1 MIRDFPHTVCVEEM
15 KTIVTV
21 QEAERMDKKRKKI
34 KGTLPDDG
42 IRRYLYFAVIP
53 VVVLILVVV
62 ILHSDK
68 KKDAGQTE
76 AVAMTAETGQP
87 VELNEGDPAGDESN
101 VAGNDESESAEN
113 AGEENTEAESTDA
126 ENTAQDGSD
135 EENTESVES
144 SEAADNADA
153 TDVQSADPS
162 EYTLKQDEMPELT
175 ALVQS
180 YCQAKTD
187 CDPEALQ
194 QLFGVTD
201 LSEDQIA
208 AEREKMELVKASIKA
223 YKNISCYYIEGA
235 EADSYVIFPYFE
247 IQYRK
252 AAKLMPTLTW
262 GYVKKQED
270 GQYRMVSE
278 LSDTEKEY
286 VKAVGERA
294 DVKELQDQVEEAA
307 AAAVSEDEVLQ
318 QVYTHNGSSEVSIG
332 TQEQ

>member
-42 IRRYLYFAVIP
+42 IRRYLYFAAIP

-68 KKDAGQTE
+68 KKDTGQTE

-87 VELNEGDPAGDESN
+87 VGLNEGDPAVDES
-101 VAGNDESESAEN
+101 S
-113 AGEENTEAESTDA
+113 
-126 ENTAQDGSD
+126 
-135 EENTESVES
+135 
-144 SEAADNADA
+144 AAD
-153 TDVQSADPS
+153 SS
-162 EYTLKQDEMPELT
+162 KYTLKQDEMPELT

-278 LSDTEKEY
+278 LSDIEKEY

-294 DVKELQDQVEEAA
+294 DVKELQDQVKEAA
-307 AAAVSEDEVLQ
+307 AVAVSEDEVLQ

>member
-21 QEAERMDKKRKKI
+21 QEAERMDKKRKRT

-42 IRRYLYFAVIP
+42 IRRYLYFSAIP

-68 KKDAGQTE
+68 KKDTGQTE

-87 VELNEGDPAGDESN
+87 VGLNEGDPAVDES
-101 VAGNDESESAEN
+101 S
-113 AGEENTEAESTDA
+113 
-126 ENTAQDGSD
+126 
-135 EENTESVES
+135 
-144 SEAADNADA
+144 AAD
-153 TDVQSADPS
+153 SS
-162 EYTLKQDEMPELT
+162 KYTLKQDEMPELT

-194 QLFGVTD
+194 QLFGVAD

-294 DVKELQDQVEEAA
+294 DVKELQDQVKEAA
-307 AAAVSEDEVLQ
+307 AVAVSEDEVLQ

>member
-21 QEAERMDKKRKKI
+21 QEAERMDKKRKRT

-42 IRRYLYFAVIP
+42 IRRYLYFAAIP

-68 KKDAGQTE
+68 KKDTGQTE
-76 AVAMTAETGQP
+76 AMAMTAETGQP
-87 VELNEGDPAGDESN
+87 VGLNEGDPAVDES
-101 VAGNDESESAEN
+101 S
-113 AGEENTEAESTDA
+113 
-126 ENTAQDGSD
+126 
-135 EENTESVES
+135 
-144 SEAADNADA
+144 AAD
-153 TDVQSADPS
+153 SS
-162 EYTLKQDEMPELT
+162 KYTLKQDEMPELT

-278 LSDTEKEY
+278 LCDTEKEY
-286 VKAVGERA
+286 GKAVGERA
-294 DVKELQDQVEEAA
+294 DVKELQDQVKEAA
-307 AAAVSEDEVLQ
+307 AVAVSEDEVLQ

>member
-1 MIRDFPHTVCVEEM
+1 MIRDFSHTVCVEEM
-15 KTIVTV
+15 KKIVTV
-21 QEAERMDKKRKKI
+21 QEAERMDKKRKRT

-87 VELNEGDPAGDESN
+87 VGLNEGDPAVDES
-101 VAGNDESESAEN
+101 S
-113 AGEENTEAESTDA
+113 
-126 ENTAQDGSD
+126 
-135 EENTESVES
+135 
-144 SEAADNADA
+144 AAD
-153 TDVQSADPS
+153 SS
-162 EYTLKQDEMPELT
+162 KYTLKQDEMPELT

-194 QLFGVTD
+194 LLFGVID

-278 LSDTEKEY
+278 LSDIEKEY

-294 DVKELQDQVEEAA
+294 DVKELQDQVKEAA
-307 AAAVSEDEVLQ
+307 AVAVSEDEVLQ

>member
-42 IRRYLYFAVIP
+42 IRRYLYFAAIP

-68 KKDAGQTE
+68 KKDAGQPE

-87 VELNEGDPAGDESN
+87 EAAAMTAETGQPVGLNEGDPAVDES
-101 VAGNDESESAEN
+101 S
-113 AGEENTEAESTDA
+113 
-126 ENTAQDGSD
+126 
-135 EENTESVES
+135 
-144 SEAADNADA
+144 AAD
-153 TDVQSADPS
+153 SS
-162 EYTLKQDEMPELT
+162 KYTLKQDEMPELT

-194 QLFGVTD
+194 LLFGVTD

-294 DVKELQDQVEEAA
+294 DVKELQDQVKEAA
-307 AAAVSEDEVLQ
+307 AVAVSEDEVLQ
-318 QVYTHNGSSEVSIG
+318 KGYTHNGSSEVSIG

>member
-21 QEAERMDKKRKKI
+21 QEAERMDKKRKRT

-87 VELNEGDPAGDESN
+87 VGLNEGDPAVDES
-101 VAGNDESESAEN
+101 S
-113 AGEENTEAESTDA
+113 
-126 ENTAQDGSD
+126 
-135 EENTESVES
+135 
-144 SEAADNADA
+144 AAD
-153 TDVQSADPS
+153 SS
-162 EYTLKQDEMPELT
+162 KYTLKQDEMPELT

-286 VKAVGERA
+286 VKAVSERA
-294 DVKELQDQVEEAA
+294 DVKELQDQVKEAA
-307 AAAVSEDEVLQ
+307 AVAVSEDEVLQ
-318 QVYTHNGSSEVSIG
+318 QVYTHNGSSKVSIG

>member
-1 MIRDFPHTVCVEEM
+1 MIRDFSHTVCVEEM

-21 QEAERMDKKRKKI
+21 QEAERMDKKRKRT

-42 IRRYLYFAVIP
+42 IRRYLYFAAIP

-68 KKDAGQTE
+68 KKDTGQTE

-87 VELNEGDPAGDESN
+87 VGLNEGDPAVDES
-101 VAGNDESESAEN
+101 S
-113 AGEENTEAESTDA
+113 
-126 ENTAQDGSD
+126 
-135 EENTESVES
+135 
-144 SEAADNADA
+144 AAD
-153 TDVQSADPS
+153 SS
-162 EYTLKQDEMPELT
+162 KYTLKQDEMPELT
-175 ALVQS
+175 GLVQS

-294 DVKELQDQVEEAA
+294 DVKELQDQVKEAA

>member
-21 QEAERMDKKRKKI
+21 QEAERMDKKRKRT

-42 IRRYLYFAVIP
+42 IRRYLYFAAIP

-68 KKDAGQTE
+68 KKDAGQPEAAAMTEETGQPEAVAMTEETGQPE

-87 VELNEGDPAGDESN
+87 VGLNEGDPAVDES
-101 VAGNDESESAEN
+101 S
-113 AGEENTEAESTDA
+113 
-126 ENTAQDGSD
+126 
-135 EENTESVES
+135 
-144 SEAADNADA
+144 AAD
-153 TDVQSADPS
+153 SS
-162 EYTLKQDEMPELT
+162 KYTLKQDEMPELT

-223 YKNISCYYIEGA
+223 YKNISCYYMEGA

-278 LSDTEKEY
+278 LSDIEKEY

-294 DVKELQDQVEEAA
+294 DVKELQDQVKEAA
-307 AAAVSEDEVLQ
+307 AVAVSEDEVLQ

>member
-21 QEAERMDKKRKKI
+21 QEAERMDEKRKRT

-42 IRRYLYFAVIP
+42 IRRYLYFAAIP

-68 KKDAGQTE
+68 KKDTGQTE

-87 VELNEGDPAGDESN
+87 VGLNEGDPAVDES
-101 VAGNDESESAEN
+101 S
-113 AGEENTEAESTDA
+113 
-126 ENTAQDGSD
+126 
-135 EENTESVES
+135 
-144 SEAADNADA
+144 AAD
-153 TDVQSADPS
+153 SS
-162 EYTLKQDEMPELT
+162 KYTLKQDEMPELT

-294 DVKELQDQVEEAA
+294 DVKELQDQVKEAA
-307 AAAVSEDEVLQ
+307 AVAVSEDEVLQ

>member
-1 MIRDFPHTVCVEEM
+1 MIRDFSHTVCVEEM

-21 QEAERMDKKRKKI
+21 QEAERMDKKRKRT

-42 IRRYLYFAVIP
+42 IRRYLYFAAIP

-68 KKDAGQTE
+68 KKDTGQTE

-87 VELNEGDPAGDESN
+87 VGLNEGDPAVDES
-101 VAGNDESESAEN
+101 S
-113 AGEENTEAESTDA
+113 
-126 ENTAQDGSD
+126 
-135 EENTESVES
+135 
-144 SEAADNADA
+144 AAD
-153 TDVQSADPS
+153 SS
-162 EYTLKQDEMPELT
+162 KYTLKQDEMPELT

-294 DVKELQDQVEEAA
+294 DVKELQDQVKEAA
-307 AAAVSEDEVLQ
+307 AVAVSEDEVLQ

>member
-21 QEAERMDKKRKKI
+21 QEAERMDKKRKRT

-87 VELNEGDPAGDESN
+87 VELNEGDPAVDES
-101 VAGNDESESAEN
+101 S
-113 AGEENTEAESTDA
+113 
-126 ENTAQDGSD
+126 
-135 EENTESVES
+135 
-144 SEAADNADA
+144 AAD
-153 TDVQSADPS
+153 SS
-162 EYTLKQDEMPELT
+162 KYTLKQDEMPELT

-294 DVKELQDQVEEAA
+294 DVKELQDQVKEAA
-307 AAAVSEDEVLQ
+307 AVAVSEDEVLQ

>member
-21 QEAERMDKKRKKI
+21 QEAERMDKKRKRT

-42 IRRYLYFAVIP
+42 IRRYLYFAAIP

-68 KKDAGQTE
+68 KKDTGQTE

-87 VELNEGDPAGDESN
+87 VGLNEGDPAVDES
-101 VAGNDESESAEN
+101 S
-113 AGEENTEAESTDA
+113 
-126 ENTAQDGSD
+126 
-135 EENTESVES
+135 
-144 SEAADNADA
+144 AAD
-153 TDVQSADPS
+153 SS
-162 EYTLKQDEMPELT
+162 KYTLKQDEMPELT

-294 DVKELQDQVEEAA
+294 DVKELQDQVKKAA
-307 AAAVSEDEVLQ
+307 AVAVSEDEVLQ

>member
-1 MIRDFPHTVCVEEM
+1 MIRDFSHTVCVEEM

-21 QEAERMDKKRKKI
+21 QEAERMDKKRKRT

-42 IRRYLYFAVIP
+42 IRRYLYFAAIP

-87 VELNEGDPAGDESN
+87 VGLNEGDPAVDES
-101 VAGNDESESAEN
+101 S
-113 AGEENTEAESTDA
+113 
-126 ENTAQDGSD
+126 
-135 EENTESVES
+135 
-144 SEAADNADA
+144 AAD
-153 TDVQSADPS
+153 SS
-162 EYTLKQDEMPELT
+162 KYTLKQDEMPELT

-235 EADSYVIFPYFE
+235 EADNYVIFPYFE

-294 DVKELQDQVEEAA
+294 DVKELQDQVKEAA

>member
-15 KTIVTV
+15 KKIVTV
-21 QEAERMDKKRKKI
+21 QEAERMDKKRKRT

-87 VELNEGDPAGDESN
+87 VGLNEGDPAVDES
-101 VAGNDESESAEN
+101 S
-113 AGEENTEAESTDA
+113 
-126 ENTAQDGSD
+126 
-135 EENTESVES
+135 
-144 SEAADNADA
+144 AAD
-153 TDVQSADPS
+153 SS
-162 EYTLKQDEMPELT
+162 KYTLKQDEMPELT

-194 QLFGVTD
+194 LLFGVTD

-270 GQYRMVSE
+270 SQYRMVSE

-294 DVKELQDQVEEAA
+294 DVKELQDQVKEAA
-307 AAAVSEDEVLQ
+307 AVAVSEDEVLQ

>member
-1 MIRDFPHTVCVEEM
+1 MIRDFSHTVCVEEM

-21 QEAERMDKKRKKI
+21 QEAERMDKKRKRT

-42 IRRYLYFAVIP
+42 IRRYLYFAAIP

-87 VELNEGDPAGDESN
+87 VGLNEGDPAVDES
-101 VAGNDESESAEN
+101 S
-113 AGEENTEAESTDA
+113 
-126 ENTAQDGSD
+126 
-135 EENTESVES
+135 
-144 SEAADNADA
+144 AAD
-153 TDVQSADPS
+153 SS
-162 EYTLKQDEMPELT
+162 KYTLKQDEMPELT

-294 DVKELQDQVEEAA
+294 DVKELQDQVKEAA
-307 AAAVSEDEVLQ
+307 AVAVSEDEVLQ

>member
-21 QEAERMDKKRKKI
+21 QEAERMDKKRKRT

-42 IRRYLYFAVIP
+42 IRRYLYFAAIP

-87 VELNEGDPAGDESN
+87 VGLNEGDPAVDESS
-101 VAGNDESESAEN
+101 VAD
-113 AGEENTEAESTDA
+113 
-126 ENTAQDGSD
+126 
-135 EENTESVES
+135 S
-144 SEAADNADA
+144 SK
-153 TDVQSADPS
+153 
-162 EYTLKQDEMPELT
+162 YTLKQDEMPELT

-235 EADSYVIFPYFE
+235 EADNYVIFPYFE

-294 DVKELQDQVEEAA
+294 DVKELQDQVKEAA

>member
-1 MIRDFPHTVCVEEM
+1 MIRDFSHTVCVEEM

-21 QEAERMDKKRKKI
+21 QEAERMDKKRKRT

-42 IRRYLYFAVIP
+42 IRRYLYFAAIP

-87 VELNEGDPAGDESN
+87 EAAAMTAETGQPVGLNEGDPAVDES
-101 VAGNDESESAEN
+101 S
-113 AGEENTEAESTDA
+113 
-126 ENTAQDGSD
+126 
-135 EENTESVES
+135 
-144 SEAADNADA
+144 AAD
-153 TDVQSADPS
+153 SS
-162 EYTLKQDEMPELT
+162 KYTLKQDEMPELT

-194 QLFGVTD
+194 LLFGVTD

-294 DVKELQDQVEEAA
+294 DVKELQDQVKEAA

>member
-1 MIRDFPHTVCVEEM
+1 MV
-15 KTIVTV
+15 
-21 QEAERMDKKRKKI
+21 DKKRKRT

-68 KKDAGQTE
+68 KKDAEQTE
-76 AVAMTAETGQP
+76 AVVMTEEAGQP
-87 VELNEGDPAGDESN
+87 VVLNEGDLAGSESG
-101 VAGNDESESAEN
+101 VAGENESESAES
-113 AGEENTEAESTDA
+113 AEAESA
-126 ENTAQDGSD
+126 ESAAEDGSD
-135 EENTESVES
+135 VENTESVEGN
-144 SEAADNADA
+144 DNADNVDDA
-153 TDVQSADPS
+153 ESQSADAS

-252 AAKLMPTLTW
+252 ASNLMPTLTW

-286 VKAVGERA
+286 VKTVGERA
-294 DVKELQDQVEEAA
+294 DVKELQNQVKEAA
-307 AAAVSEDEVLQ
+307 AQAVAGDEVLQ
-318 QVYTHNGSSEVSIG
+318 QVYAHSGSSEVSIG
-332 TQEQ
+332 ANAN

>member
-21 QEAERMDKKRKKI
+21 QEAERMDKKRKRT

-42 IRRYLYFAVIP
+42 IRRYLYFAAIP

-68 KKDAGQTE
+68 KKDAGQPE

-87 VELNEGDPAGDESN
+87 EGLNEGDPAVDES
-101 VAGNDESESAEN
+101 S
-113 AGEENTEAESTDA
+113 
-126 ENTAQDGSD
+126 
-135 EENTESVES
+135 
-144 SEAADNADA
+144 AAD
-153 TDVQSADPS
+153 SS
-162 EYTLKQDEMPELT
+162 KYTLKQDEMPELT

-223 YKNISCYYIEGA
+223 YKN
-235 EADSYVIFPYFE
+235 
-247 IQYRK
+247 
-252 AAKLMPTLTW
+252 
-262 GYVKKQED
+262 VKKQED

-286 VKAVGERA
+286 VKAVSERA
-294 DVKELQDQVEEAA
+294 DVKELQDQVKEAA
-307 AAAVSEDEVLQ
+307 AVAVSEDEVLQ

>member
-21 QEAERMDKKRKKI
+21 QEAVRMDKKRKKI

-42 IRRYLYFAVIP
+42 IRRYLYFAAIP

-87 VELNEGDPAGDESN
+87 VGLNEGDPAVDES
-101 VAGNDESESAEN
+101 S
-113 AGEENTEAESTDA
+113 
-126 ENTAQDGSD
+126 
-135 EENTESVES
+135 
-144 SEAADNADA
+144 AAD
-153 TDVQSADPS
+153 SS
-162 EYTLKQDEMPELT
+162 KYTLKQDEMPELT

-278 LSDTEKEY
+278 LSDTVKEY

-294 DVKELQDQVEEAA
+294 DVKELQDQVKEAA
-307 AAAVSEDEVLQ
+307 AVAVSEDEVLQ

>member
-21 QEAERMDKKRKKI
+21 QEAERMDKKRKRT

-42 IRRYLYFAVIP
+42 IRRYLYFAAIP

-68 KKDAGQTE
+68 KKDTGQTE

-87 VELNEGDPAGDESN
+87 VGLNEGDPAVDES
-101 VAGNDESESAEN
+101 S
-113 AGEENTEAESTDA
+113 
-126 ENTAQDGSD
+126 
-135 EENTESVES
+135 
-144 SEAADNADA
+144 AAD
-153 TDVQSADPS
+153 SS
-162 EYTLKQDEMPELT
+162 KYTLKQDEMPELT

-235 EADSYVIFPYFE
+235 QADSYVIFPYFE

-294 DVKELQDQVEEAA
+294 DVKELQDQVKEAA

-318 QVYTHNGSSEVSIG
+318 QVYSHNGSSEVSVG
-332 TQEQ
+332 TQAQ

>member
-1 MIRDFPHTVCVEEM
+1 
-15 KTIVTV
+15 
-21 QEAERMDKKRKKI
+21 MDKKRKRT

-42 IRRYLYFAVIP
+42 IRRYLYFAAIP

-87 VELNEGDPAGDESN
+87 VELNEGDPAGDES
-101 VAGNDESESAEN
+101 S
-113 AGEENTEAESTDA
+113 
-126 ENTAQDGSD
+126 
-135 EENTESVES
+135 
-144 SEAADNADA
+144 AAD
-153 TDVQSADPS
+153 SS

-294 DVKELQDQVEEAA
+294 DVKELQDQVKEAA

-318 QVYTHNGSSEVSIG
+318 QVYIHNGSSEVSVG
-332 TQEQ
+332 TQAQ

>member
-1 MIRDFPHTVCVEEM
+1 MIRDFSHTVCVEEM

-21 QEAERMDKKRKKI
+21 QEAERMDKKRKRT

-42 IRRYLYFAVIP
+42 IRRYLYFAAIP

-87 VELNEGDPAGDESN
+87 VGLNEGDPAVDES
-101 VAGNDESESAEN
+101 S
-113 AGEENTEAESTDA
+113 
-126 ENTAQDGSD
+126 
-135 EENTESVES
+135 
-144 SEAADNADA
+144 AAD
-153 TDVQSADPS
+153 SS
-162 EYTLKQDEMPELT
+162 KYTLKQDEMQELT

-294 DVKELQDQVEEAA
+294 DVKELQDQVKEAA
-307 AAAVSEDEVLQ
+307 AVAVSEDEVLQ

>member
-42 IRRYLYFAVIP
+42 IRRYLYFAAIP

-87 VELNEGDPAGDESN
+87 VELNEGDPAVDES
-101 VAGNDESESAEN
+101 S
-113 AGEENTEAESTDA
+113 
-126 ENTAQDGSD
+126 
-135 EENTESVES
+135 
-144 SEAADNADA
+144 AAD
-153 TDVQSADPS
+153 SS
-162 EYTLKQDEMPELT
+162 KYTLKQEEMPELT

-294 DVKELQDQVEEAA
+294 DVKELQDQVKEAA

>member
-21 QEAERMDKKRKKI
+21 QEAERMDKKRKRT

-42 IRRYLYFAVIP
+42 IRRYLYFSAIP

-68 KKDAGQTE
+68 KKDTGQTE

-87 VELNEGDPAGDESN
+87 VGLNEGDPAVDES
-101 VAGNDESESAEN
+101 S
-113 AGEENTEAESTDA
+113 
-126 ENTAQDGSD
+126 
-135 EENTESVES
+135 
-144 SEAADNADA
+144 AAD
-153 TDVQSADPS
+153 SS
-162 EYTLKQDEMPELT
+162 KYTLKQDEMSELT

-262 GYVKKQED
+262 GYVKKRED

-294 DVKELQDQVEEAA
+294 DVKELQDQVKEAA

>member
-87 VELNEGDPAGDESN
+87 VGLNEGDPAVDES
-101 VAGNDESESAEN
+101 S
-113 AGEENTEAESTDA
+113 
-126 ENTAQDGSD
+126 
-135 EENTESVES
+135 
-144 SEAADNADA
+144 AAD
-153 TDVQSADPS
+153 SS
-162 EYTLKQDEMPELT
+162 KYTLKQDEMPELT

-235 EADSYVIFPYFE
+235 QADSYVIFPYFE

-294 DVKELQDQVEEAA
+294 DVKELQDQVKEAA

>member
-21 QEAERMDKKRKKI
+21 QEAERMDKKRKRT

-42 IRRYLYFAVIP
+42 IRRYLYFAAIP

-68 KKDAGQTE
+68 KEDAGQTE
-76 AVAMTAETGQP
+76 AVAMTAETGQL
-87 VELNEGDPAGDESN
+87 VGLNEGDPAVDES
-101 VAGNDESESAEN
+101 S
-113 AGEENTEAESTDA
+113 
-126 ENTAQDGSD
+126 
-135 EENTESVES
+135 
-144 SEAADNADA
+144 AAD
-153 TDVQSADPS
+153 SS
-162 EYTLKQDEMPELT
+162 KYTLKQDEMPELT

-294 DVKELQDQVEEAA
+294 DVKELQDQVKEAA
-307 AAAVSEDEVLQ
+307 AVAVSEDEVLQ

>member
-21 QEAERMDKKRKKI
+21 QEAERMDKKRKRT

-42 IRRYLYFAVIP
+42 IRRYLYFAAIP

-87 VELNEGDPAGDESN
+87 VGVNEGDPAVDES
-101 VAGNDESESAEN
+101 S
-113 AGEENTEAESTDA
+113 
-126 ENTAQDGSD
+126 
-135 EENTESVES
+135 
-144 SEAADNADA
+144 AAD
-153 TDVQSADPS
+153 SS
-162 EYTLKQDEMPELT
+162 KYTLKQDEMPELT

-294 DVKELQDQVEEAA
+294 DVKELQDQVKEAA
-307 AAAVSEDEVLQ
+307 AVAVSEDEVLQ

>member
-1 MIRDFPHTVCVEEM
+1 MIRDFSHTVCVEEM
-15 KTIVTV
+15 KTLVTV
-21 QEAERMDKKRKKI
+21 QEAERMDKKRKRT

-42 IRRYLYFAVIP
+42 IRRYLYFAAIP

-87 VELNEGDPAGDESN
+87 VGLNEGDPAVDES
-101 VAGNDESESAEN
+101 S
-113 AGEENTEAESTDA
+113 
-126 ENTAQDGSD
+126 
-135 EENTESVES
+135 
-144 SEAADNADA
+144 AAD
-153 TDVQSADPS
+153 SS
-162 EYTLKQDEMPELT
+162 KYTLKQDEMPELT

-194 QLFGVTD
+194 LLFGVTD

-294 DVKELQDQVEEAA
+294 DVKELQDQVKEAA
-307 AAAVSEDEVLQ
+307 AVAVSEDEVLQ

>member
-21 QEAERMDKKRKKI
+21 QEAERMDKKRKRT

-42 IRRYLYFAVIP
+42 IRRYLYFAAIP

-68 KKDAGQTE
+68 KKDAGQPEAAAMTEETGQPE

-87 VELNEGDPAGDESN
+87 VGLNEGDPAVDES
-101 VAGNDESESAEN
+101 S
-113 AGEENTEAESTDA
+113 
-126 ENTAQDGSD
+126 
-135 EENTESVES
+135 
-144 SEAADNADA
+144 AAD
-153 TDVQSADPS
+153 SS
-162 EYTLKQDEMPELT
+162 KYTLKQDEMPELT

-194 QLFGVTD
+194 LLFGVTD

-294 DVKELQDQVEEAA
+294 DVKELQDQVKEAA

-318 QVYTHNGSSEVSIG
+318 QVYTHNSSSEVSIG

>member
-1 MIRDFPHTVCVEEM
+1 MIRDFSHTVCVEEM

-21 QEAERMDKKRKKI
+21 QEAERMDKKRKRT

-42 IRRYLYFAVIP
+42 IRRYLYFAAIP

-68 KKDAGQTE
+68 KKDAGQPE

-87 VELNEGDPAGDESN
+87 EAAAMTAETGQPVGLNEGDPAVDES
-101 VAGNDESESAEN
+101 S
-113 AGEENTEAESTDA
+113 
-126 ENTAQDGSD
+126 
-135 EENTESVES
+135 
-144 SEAADNADA
+144 AAD
-153 TDVQSADPS
+153 SS
-162 EYTLKQDEMPELT
+162 KYTLKQDEMPELT

-294 DVKELQDQVEEAA
+294 DVKELQDQVKEAA
-307 AAAVSEDEVLQ
+307 AVAVSEDEVLQ

>member
-21 QEAERMDKKRKKI
+21 QEAERMDKKRKRT

-87 VELNEGDPAGDESN
+87 VGLNEGDPAVDES
-101 VAGNDESESAEN
+101 S
-113 AGEENTEAESTDA
+113 
-126 ENTAQDGSD
+126 
-135 EENTESVES
+135 
-144 SEAADNADA
+144 AADSSKYA
-153 TDVQSADPS
+153 
-162 EYTLKQDEMPELT
+162 LKQDEMPELT

-194 QLFGVTD
+194 LLFGVTD

-294 DVKELQDQVEEAA
+294 DVKELQDQVKEAA
-307 AAAVSEDEVLQ
+307 AVAVSEDEVLQ
-318 QVYTHNGSSEVSIG
+318 QVYTHNGSSEVSIW

>member
-21 QEAERMDKKRKKI
+21 QEAERMDKKRKRT

-42 IRRYLYFAVIP
+42 IRRYLYFAAIP

-68 KKDAGQTE
+68 KKDTGQTE

-87 VELNEGDPAGDESN
+87 VGLNEGDPAVDES
-101 VAGNDESESAEN
+101 S
-113 AGEENTEAESTDA
+113 
-126 ENTAQDGSD
+126 
-135 EENTESVES
+135 
-144 SEAADNADA
+144 AAD
-153 TDVQSADPS
+153 SS
-162 EYTLKQDEMPELT
+162 KYTLKQDEMPELT

-294 DVKELQDQVEEAA
+294 DVKELQDQVKEAA
-307 AAAVSEDEVLQ
+307 AVAVSEDEVLQ

-332 TQEQ
+332 IQEQ

>member
-21 QEAERMDKKRKKI
+21 QEAERMDKKRKRT

-42 IRRYLYFAVIP
+42 IRRYLYFAAIP

-87 VELNEGDPAGDESN
+87 VGLNEGDPAVDES
-101 VAGNDESESAEN
+101 S
-113 AGEENTEAESTDA
+113 
-126 ENTAQDGSD
+126 
-135 EENTESVES
+135 
-144 SEAADNADA
+144 AAD
-153 TDVQSADPS
+153 SS
-162 EYTLKQDEMPELT
+162 KYTLKQDEMPELT

-294 DVKELQDQVEEAA
+294 DVKELQDQVKEAA
-307 AAAVSEDEVLQ
+307 AVAVSEDEVLQ

>member
-21 QEAERMDKKRKKI
+21 QEAERMDKKRKRT

-42 IRRYLYFAVIP
+42 IRRYLYFAAIP

-68 KKDAGQTE
+68 KEDAGQTE

-87 VELNEGDPAGDESN
+87 VGVNEGDPAVDES
-101 VAGNDESESAEN
+101 S
-113 AGEENTEAESTDA
+113 
-126 ENTAQDGSD
+126 
-135 EENTESVES
+135 
-144 SEAADNADA
+144 AAD
-153 TDVQSADPS
+153 SS
-162 EYTLKQDEMPELT
+162 KYTLKQDEMPELT

-294 DVKELQDQVEEAA
+294 DVKELQDQVKEAA
-307 AAAVSEDEVLQ
+307 AVAVSEDEVLQ

>member
-21 QEAERMDKKRKKI
+21 QEAERMDKKRKRT

-42 IRRYLYFAVIP
+42 IRRYLYFAAIP

-68 KKDAGQTE
+68 KKDAGQPE

-87 VELNEGDPAGDESN
+87 VGLNEGDPAVDES
-101 VAGNDESESAEN
+101 S
-113 AGEENTEAESTDA
+113 
-126 ENTAQDGSD
+126 
-135 EENTESVES
+135 
-144 SEAADNADA
+144 AAD
-153 TDVQSADPS
+153 SS
-162 EYTLKQDEMPELT
+162 KYTLKQNEMPELT

-286 VKAVGERA
+286 VKAVSERA
-294 DVKELQDQVEEAA
+294 DVKELQDQVKEAA
-307 AAAVSEDEVLQ
+307 AVAVSEDEVLQ

>member
-1 MIRDFPHTVCVEEM
+1 MIRDFPHTYRVEEM

-21 QEAERMDKKRKKI
+21 QEAERMDKKRKRT

-87 VELNEGDPAGDESN
+87 VGLNEGDPAVDES
-101 VAGNDESESAEN
+101 S
-113 AGEENTEAESTDA
+113 
-126 ENTAQDGSD
+126 
-135 EENTESVES
+135 
-144 SEAADNADA
+144 AAD
-153 TDVQSADPS
+153 SS
-162 EYTLKQDEMPELT
+162 KYTLKQDEMPELT

-235 EADSYVIFPYFE
+235 EADSYVIFPYF
-247 IQYRK
+247 QYRK

-294 DVKELQDQVEEAA
+294 DVKELQDQIKEAA
-307 AAAVSEDEVLQ
+307 TVAVSEDEVLQ

-332 TQEQ
+332 TQGQ

>member
-21 QEAERMDKKRKKI
+21 QEAERMDKKRKRT

-42 IRRYLYFAVIP
+42 IRRYLYFAAIP

-68 KKDAGQTE
+68 KKDTGQTE

-87 VELNEGDPAGDESN
+87 VGLNEGDPAVDES
-101 VAGNDESESAEN
+101 S
-113 AGEENTEAESTDA
+113 
-126 ENTAQDGSD
+126 
-135 EENTESVES
+135 
-144 SEAADNADA
+144 AAD
-153 TDVQSADPS
+153 SS
-162 EYTLKQDEMPELT
+162 KYTLKQDEMPELT

-235 EADSYVIFPYFE
+235 QADSYVIFPYFE

-294 DVKELQDQVEEAA
+294 DVKELQDQVKEAA
-307 AAAVSEDEVLQ
+307 AVAVSEDEVLQ
-318 QVYTHNGSSEVSIG
+318 QVYTHNSSSEVSIG